1 MHRVLELMDCDEA
14 VDATDDQ
21 GSQKFLV
28 IVRNRELC
36 SIRITW
42 DLMGLST

>member
-1 MHRVLELMDCDEA
+1 MQRVLGLIDSGEA
-14 VDATDDQ
+14 VDATADQ

-36 SIRITW
+36 SIPITW